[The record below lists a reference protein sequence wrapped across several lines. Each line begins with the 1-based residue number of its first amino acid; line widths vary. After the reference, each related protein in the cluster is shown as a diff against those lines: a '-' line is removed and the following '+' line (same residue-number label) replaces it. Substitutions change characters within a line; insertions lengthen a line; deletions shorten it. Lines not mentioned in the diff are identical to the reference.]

1 MKQYDIAEENKLL
14 RQLFVLTSKR
24 SMRPS
29 MQDNMQ
35 MRIIFEQ
42 LHLLTDKEEY
52 KLWLLPSYLLR

>member
-1 MKQYDIAEENKLL
+1 MKQYDIGEENKLL

-35 MRIIFEQ
+35 MRLIFEQ

-52 KLWLLPSYLLR
+52 KL

>member
-1 MKQYDIAEENKLL
+1 MKHYDIAEENKLL

-29 MQDNMQ
+29 MQDNMD

-42 LHLLTDKEEY
+42 LHLLTDKDEY
-52 KLWLLPSYLLR
+52 KL

>member
-1 MKQYDIAEENKLL
+1 MKHYDIAEENKLL

-35 MRIIFEQ
+35 MRLIFEQ

-52 KLWLLPSYLLR
+52 KL